1 MKSSN
6 AMETISEFMGLNE
19 EGEVENKDVKTEDTK
34 NSIIQKIECTCGK
47 IFKVVIGKKGRPRTR
62 CDDCI
67 SSKKKLK
74 NVKKETNSLIKKIE
88 EKKEQLI
95 SININFTGR
104 ESFYKMLKE
113 SAQED
118 IRTIEEQ
125 ALFYIIRSLKENTI
139 NIKHSE

>member
-6 AMETISEFMGLNE
+6 AMETISEYMGLSE
-19 EGEVENKDVKTEDTK
+19 ESEEKGEEEDLK
-34 NSIIQKIECTCGK
+34 KPGLQKIKCECTCGK
-47 IFKVVIGKKGRPRTR
+47 IFEVVIGKKGRPRTR
-62 CDDCI
+62 CDDCT

-104 ESFYKMLKE
+104 ESFYEILKE
-113 SAQED
+113 SAQEN